1 MLTVPAR
8 TGTRWA
14 TVVVV
19 LVLAALWPVLGPNDL
34 AIVGVA
40 VGYAIAAIGVDI
52 STGYAGQPNFGQSA
66 FMATGAFATA
76 WLQNAEGLSLWQALV
91 CSLAMCAAI
100 AVVLGLASVRLE
112 HLGFGIVT
120 FAFAFVVAAWV
131 QGSALTPVT
140 GGPNGVPAPAG
151 KLFGLDLTQPRN
163 LYGISVVLLAVV
175 AGLAHNLVASRTG
188 RAMLTVKGDERVAEV
203 LGVRASSIKLR
214 AFAFSAV
221 CGGLGG
227 ALIAISAGY
236 VTPASFPPAVS
247 VTVFGM
253 VALGGVG
260 TITGPILG
268 AMFFW
273 LIPNY
278 TPALESKQTV
288 FVAAIFLLVLIVMPA
303 GVFGTVGNLMGG
315 RRRPTWLR
323 MSNRR
328 STSLDRQTA

>member
-1 MLTVPAR
+1 VLTVPAR

-14 TVVVV
+14 TYLLV
-19 LVLAALWPVLGPNDL
+19 LVLAVLWPVLGSNDL

-76 WLQNAEGLSLWQALV
+76 WLQNTEGLSLWLALL
-91 CSLAMCAAI
+91 CSLAICAAM
-100 AVVLGLASVRLE
+100 AVVLGLAAVRLE

-131 QGSALTPVT
+131 QGSALTSIT
-140 GGPNGVPAPAG
+140 GGPNGVPAPDG
-151 KLFGLDLTQPRN
+151 ELFGIDLTNPRN
-163 LYGISVVLLAVV
+163 LYGVSVVLLAIV
-175 AGLAHNLVASRTG
+175 ALLAHNLVASRTG

-260 TITGPILG
+260 TITGPVLG

-273 LIPNY
+273 LVPNY
-278 TPALESKQTV
+278 APGLESKQTV
-288 FVAAIFLLVLIVMPA
+288 FVAAIFLVVLIVMPA
-303 GVFGTVGNLMGG
+303 GAFGAAADLMRE
-315 RRRPTWLR
+315 RRLPTWLR
-323 MSNRR
+323 SPLR
-328 STSLDRQTA
+328 SRAGLDRQAA